1 MALWQQRGAA
11 LCRPEDQRL
20 PLGKTFAYGL
30 QHILTMYGGIIAPP
44 LIIGSAA
51 GLDAPQIGM
60 LIAAALF
67 VSGLATLLQ
76 TLGLPLFGS
85 RLPLVQGVS
94 FAGVATMVTIVTG
107 DGGLPAVF
115 GAVIAASAIGLLI
128 VPFFSQIIR
137 YFPPVVTG
145 TVVTVIG
152 LSLMPVAVRWAM
164 GGNERAADWG
174 STGNIGLAAFTLA
187 VILLLNKV
195 GTPALKRLAVLLAM
209 VAGCVAAMLLGKVD
223 FSAVGG
229 GSWLAIPQP
238 LAFGLPT
245 FEPAAIFS
253 MLLIVLVLLTETTAG
268 LIAVGEIVGSPVGP
282 RRIANGLRAD
292 MLASALSPLFNSFP
306 QSSFAQNIGL
316 VALSG
321 VKSRFVVSAGGALL
335 VLLGVLPMV
344 GTVVAC
350 IPLPVLGGAG
360 VVLFGSVAAS
370 GIRTLSRV
378 EYKDNMNLVVVAT
391 AIAFGM
397 IPIVMP
403 SFYDRFPDWV
413 RTLLHSGISASC
425 LVALALNLLFNRTD
439 AEADDPATA
448 GEEVS

>member
-1 MALWQQRGAA
+1 MALSQDKGAVS
-11 LCRPEDQRL
+11 CCPEDEKL
-20 PLGKTFAYGL
+20 PLAKTFAYGL

-51 GLDAPQIGM
+51 GLSAPQIGM
-60 LIAAALF
+60 LVTAALF

-76 TLGLPLFGS
+76 TLGIPGFGS

-115 GAVIAASAIGLLI
+115 GAVIAASLVGLLI
-128 VPFFSQIIR
+128 APFFSQIIR
-137 YFPPVVTG
+137 FFPPVVTG

-164 GGNERAADWG
+164 GGNARAADWG
-174 STGNIGLAAFTLA
+174 STGNIGLAAFTLV

-195 GTPALKRLAVLLAM
+195 GSLALKRLSVLLAM
-209 VAGCVAAMLLGKVD
+209 VIGCVAAVLVGKVS
-223 FSAVGG
+223 FAAVGNG
-229 GSWLAIPQP
+229 PWLAFPQP
-238 LAFGLPT
+238 FAYGWPT
-245 FEPAAIFS
+245 FELSAIIS

-268 LIAVGEIVGSPVGP
+268 LIAVGEIVGSPVNA

-292 MLASALSPLFNSFP
+292 MLSSALSPVFNSFP

-316 VALSG
+316 VAITG
-321 VKSRFVVSAGGALL
+321 VKSRFVVSAGGAIL
-335 VLLGVLPMV
+335 VLLGVLPV
-344 GTVVAC
+344 LGRLVAC

-370 GIRTLSRV
+370 GIRTLAKV
-378 EYKDNMNLVVVAT
+378 DYKDNMNLVVVAT

-403 SFYDRFPDWV
+403 SFYDQFPGWV

-425 LVALALNLLFNRTD
+425 LVALLLNLLFNPIDVTQD
-439 AEADDPATA
+439 NTA

>member
-1 MALWQQRGAA
+1 
-11 LCRPEDQRL
+11 
-20 PLGKTFAYGL
+20 
-30 QHILTMYGGIIAPP
+30 
-44 LIIGSAA
+44 
-51 GLDAPQIGM
+51 
-60 LIAAALF
+60 
-67 VSGLATLLQ
+67 
-76 TLGLPLFGS
+76 
-85 RLPLVQGVS
+85 
-94 FAGVATMVTIVTG
+94 MVTIVTG

-115 GAVIAASAIGLLI
+115 GAVIAASLIGLLI
-128 VPFFSQIIR
+128 APFFSQIIR

-164 GGNERAADWG
+164 GGNAKAADWG

-195 GTPALKRLAVLLAM
+195 GSPALKRLSVLLAM
-209 VAGCVAAMLLGKVD
+209 AVGCVAAAWVGKLSFAAVD
-223 FSAVGG
+223 HGP
-229 GSWLAIPQP
+229 WLAFPAP
-238 LAFGLPT
+238 FAYGWPT
-245 FEPAAIFS
+245 FELSAVLS

-268 LIAVGEIVGSPVGP
+268 LMAVGEIVGSPVNA

-292 MLASALSPLFNSFP
+292 MLSSALSPVFNSFP

-316 VALSG
+316 VAITG
-321 VKSRFVVSAGGALL
+321 VKSRFVVSAGGAIL
-335 VLLGVLPMV
+335 VLLGLLPVL
-344 GTVVAC
+344 GRLVAC

-370 GIRTLSRV
+370 GIRTLAKV

-403 SFYDRFPDWV
+403 TFYDQFPNWV

-425 LVALALNLLFNRTD
+425 LVALLLNLLFNRIGGTEEKA
-439 AEADDPATA
+439 AE
-448 GEEVS
+448 EELS

>member
-1 MALWQQRGAA
+1 MALSQDKGAVS
-11 LCRPEDQRL
+11 CCPEDEKL
-20 PLGKTFAYGL
+20 PLAKTFAYGL

-51 GLDAPQIGM
+51 GLGAPQIGM
-60 LIAAALF
+60 LVTAALF

-76 TLGLPLFGS
+76 TLGAPGFGS

-115 GAVIAASAIGLLI
+115 GAVIAASLIGLLI
-128 VPFFSQIIR
+128 APFFSQIIR
-137 YFPPVVTG
+137 FFPPVVTG

-164 GGNERAADWG
+164 GGNARAADWG

-195 GTPALKRLAVLLAM
+195 GSPALKRLSVLLAM
-209 VAGCVAAMLLGKVD
+209 AVGCVVAVLAGKVS
-223 FSAVGG
+223 FAAVGSG
-229 GSWLAIPQP
+229 PWLAFPEP
-238 LAFGLPT
+238 FAYGWPT
-245 FEPAAIFS
+245 FELSAILS

-268 LIAVGEIVGSPVGP
+268 LMAVGEIVGSPVNA

-292 MLASALSPLFNSFP
+292 MLSSALSPVFNSFP

-316 VALSG
+316 VAITG
-321 VKSRFVVSAGGALL
+321 VKSRFVVSAGGAIL
-335 VLLGVLPMV
+335 VLLGLLPVL
-344 GTVVAC
+344 GRLVAC

-370 GIRTLSRV
+370 GIRTLAKV
-378 EYKDNMNLVVVAT
+378 DYKDNMNLVVVAT

-403 SFYDRFPDWV
+403 TFYDQFPNWV

-425 LVALALNLLFNRTD
+425 LVALLLNLLFNPIG
-439 AEADDPATA
+439 AK
-448 GEEVS
+448 EENAVEEELS

>member
-1 MALWQQRGAA
+1 MALSQDKGAVS
-11 LCRPEDQRL
+11 CCPEDEKL
-20 PLGKTFAYGL
+20 PLAKTFAYGL

-51 GLDAPQIGM
+51 GLSAPQIGM
-60 LIAAALF
+60 LVTAALF

-76 TLGLPLFGS
+76 TLGIPGFGS

-115 GAVIAASAIGLLI
+115 GAVIAASLVGLLI
-128 VPFFSQIIR
+128 APFFSQIIR
-137 YFPPVVTG
+137 FFPPVVTG

-164 GGNERAADWG
+164 GGNAKAADWG
-174 STGNIGLAAFTLA
+174 STGNIGLAAFTLV

-195 GTPALKRLAVLLAM
+195 GSLALKRLSVLLAM
-209 VAGCVAAMLLGKVD
+209 VVGCLAAVLVGKVS
-223 FSAVGG
+223 FAAVGNG
-229 GSWLAIPQP
+229 PWLAFPEP
-238 LAFGLPT
+238 FAYGWPT
-245 FEPAAIFS
+245 FELSAIIS

-268 LIAVGEIVGSPVGP
+268 LMAVGEIVGSPVNA

-292 MLASALSPLFNSFP
+292 MLSSALSPVFNSFP

-316 VALSG
+316 VAITG
-321 VKSRFVVSAGGALL
+321 VKSRFVVSAGGAIL
-335 VLLGVLPMV
+335 VLLGVLPV
-344 GTVVAC
+344 LGRLVAC

-370 GIRTLSRV
+370 GIRTLAKV
-378 EYKDNMNLVVVAT
+378 DYKDNMNLVVVAT

-403 SFYDRFPDWV
+403 TFYDQFPGWV

-425 LVALALNLLFNRTD
+425 LVALLLNLLFNPIDITQD
-439 AEADDPATA
+439 NTA

>member
-1 MALWQQRGAA
+1 MALSQDKGAVS
-11 LCRPEDQRL
+11 CCPEDEKL
-20 PLGKTFAYGL
+20 PLVKTFAYGL

-51 GLDAPQIGM
+51 GLSAPQIGM
-60 LIAAALF
+60 LVTAALF

-76 TLGLPLFGS
+76 TLGIPGFGS

-115 GAVIAASAIGLLI
+115 GAVIAASLVGLLI
-128 VPFFSQIIR
+128 APFFSQIIR
-137 YFPPVVTG
+137 FFPPVVTG

-164 GGNERAADWG
+164 GGNAKAADWG
-174 STGNIGLAAFTLA
+174 STGNIGLAAFTLV

-195 GTPALKRLAVLLAM
+195 GSLALKRLSVLLAM
-209 VAGCVAAMLLGKVD
+209 VIGCLAALLVGKVS
-223 FSAVGG
+223 FAAVGNG
-229 GSWLAIPQP
+229 PWLAFPEP
-238 LAFGLPT
+238 FAYGWPT
-245 FEPAAIFS
+245 FELSAIIS

-268 LIAVGEIVGSPVGP
+268 LMAVGEIVGSPVNA

-292 MLASALSPLFNSFP
+292 MLSSALSPVFNSFP

-316 VALSG
+316 VAITG
-321 VKSRFVVSAGGALL
+321 VKSRFVVSAGGAIL
-335 VLLGVLPMV
+335 VLLGVLPV
-344 GTVVAC
+344 LGRLVAC

-370 GIRTLSRV
+370 GIRTLAKV
-378 EYKDNMNLVVVAT
+378 DYKDNMNLVVVAT

-403 SFYDRFPDWV
+403 TFYDQFPGWV

-425 LVALALNLLFNRTD
+425 LVALLLNLLFNPIDVTQD
-439 AEADDPATA
+439 NTA

>member
-1 MALWQQRGAA
+1 MALSQDKGAA
-11 LCRPEDQRL
+11 SCCPKDEKL
-20 PLGKTFAYGL
+20 PLVKTFAYGL

-51 GLDAPQIGM
+51 GLSAPQIGM
-60 LIAAALF
+60 LVTAALF

-76 TLGLPLFGS
+76 TLGAPGFGS

-115 GAVIAASAIGLLI
+115 GAVIAASLIGLLI
-128 VPFFSQIIR
+128 APFFSQIIR
-137 YFPPVVTG
+137 FFPPVVTG

-164 GGNERAADWG
+164 GGNARTADWG
-174 STGNIGLAAFTLA
+174 STGNIGLAAFTLV

-195 GTPALKRLAVLLAM
+195 GSPALKRLSVLLAM
-209 VAGCVAAMLLGKVD
+209 AVGCVVAVLVGKVS
-223 FSAVGG
+223 FAAVSSGP
-229 GSWLAIPQP
+229 WLAFPEP
-238 LAFGLPT
+238 FAYGWPT
-245 FEPAAIFS
+245 FELSATLS

-268 LIAVGEIVGSPVGP
+268 LMTVGEIVGSPVNA

-292 MLASALSPLFNSFP
+292 MLSSVLSPVFNSFP

-316 VALSG
+316 VAITG
-321 VKSRFVVSAGGALL
+321 VKSRFVVSAGGAIL
-335 VLLGVLPMV
+335 VLLGLLPVL
-344 GTVVAC
+344 GRLVAC

-370 GIRTLSRV
+370 GIRTLAKV
-378 EYKDNMNLVVVAT
+378 DYKDNMNLVVVAT

-403 SFYDRFPDWV
+403 TFYDQFPNWV

-425 LVALALNLLFNRTD
+425 LVALLLNLLFNPIG
-439 AEADDPATA
+439 AK
-448 GEEVS
+448 EEKAVEEELS

>member
-1 MALWQQRGAA
+1 MTLPHHRDAA
-11 LCRPEDQRL
+11 SCRPEDEQL

-51 GLDAPQIGM
+51 GLSAPQIGM
-60 LIAAALF
+60 LVTAALF

-94 FAGVATMVTIVTG
+94 FAGVATMVTIVSG

-115 GAVIAASAIGLLI
+115 GAVIAASLIGLLI
-128 VPFFSQIIR
+128 APFFSHIIR

-164 GGNERAADWG
+164 GGNAHAADWG

-195 GTPALKRLAVLLAM
+195 GTPALKRLSVLLAM
-209 VAGCVAAMLLGKVD
+209 LIGGIVAAAQGKVD
-223 FSAVGG
+223 FSAVGDG
-229 GSWLAIPQP
+229 AWLALPQP
-238 LAFGLPT
+238 LMFGWPT
-245 FEPAAIFS
+245 FELSAILS

-292 MLASALSPLFNSFP
+292 MLSSALSPLFNSFP

-316 VALSG
+316 VAITG

-335 VLLGVLPMV
+335 VMLGLLPVL

-370 GIRTLSRV
+370 GIRTLAKV

-403 SFYDRFPDWV
+403 SFYDQFPGWV

-425 LVALALNLLFNRTD
+425 LAALLLNRLFNRIESK
-439 AEADDPATA
+439 EAAQTK
-448 GEEVS
+448 EEVS

>member
-1 MALWQQRGAA
+1 MALSQDKGAVS
-11 LCRPEDQRL
+11 CCPEDEKL
-20 PLGKTFAYGL
+20 PLAKTFAYGL

-51 GLDAPQIGM
+51 GLSAPQIGM
-60 LIAAALF
+60 LVTAALF

-76 TLGLPLFGS
+76 TLGIPGFGS

-115 GAVIAASAIGLLI
+115 GAVIAASLVGLLI
-128 VPFFSQIIR
+128 APFFSQIIR
-137 YFPPVVTG
+137 FFPPVVTG

-164 GGNERAADWG
+164 GGNARAADWG
-174 STGNIGLAAFTLA
+174 STGNIGLAAFTLV

-195 GTPALKRLAVLLAM
+195 GSLALKRLSVLLAM
-209 VAGCVAAMLLGKVD
+209 VIGCVAAVLVGKVS
-223 FSAVGG
+223 FAAVGNG
-229 GSWLAIPQP
+229 PWLAFPEP
-238 LAFGLPT
+238 FAYGWPT
-245 FEPAAIFS
+245 FELSAIIS

-268 LIAVGEIVGSPVGP
+268 LMAVGEIVGSPVNA

-292 MLASALSPLFNSFP
+292 MLSSALSPVFNSFP

-316 VALSG
+316 VAITG
-321 VKSRFVVSAGGALL
+321 VKSRFVVSAGGAIL
-335 VLLGVLPMV
+335 VLLGVLPV
-344 GTVVAC
+344 LGRLVAC

-370 GIRTLSRV
+370 GIRTLAKV
-378 EYKDNMNLVVVAT
+378 DYKDNMNLVVVAT

-403 SFYDRFPDWV
+403 SFYDQFPGWV

-425 LVALALNLLFNRTD
+425 LVALLLNLLFNPID
-439 AEADDPATA
+439 ATQDNTA

>member
-1 MALWQQRGAA
+1 MALSQDKGAVS
-11 LCRPEDQRL
+11 CCPEDEKL
-20 PLGKTFAYGL
+20 PLAKTFAYGL

-51 GLDAPQIGM
+51 GLSAPQIGM
-60 LIAAALF
+60 LVTAALF

-76 TLGLPLFGS
+76 TLGIPGFGS

-94 FAGVATMVTIVTG
+94 FAGVATMVTIATG

-115 GAVIAASAIGLLI
+115 GAVIAASLVGLLI
-128 VPFFSQIIR
+128 APFFSQIIR
-137 YFPPVVTG
+137 FFPPVVTG

-164 GGNERAADWG
+164 GGNAKAADWG
-174 STGNIGLAAFTLA
+174 STGNIGLAAFTLV

-195 GTPALKRLAVLLAM
+195 GSLALKRLSVLLAM
-209 VAGCVAAMLLGKVD
+209 VIGCVAAVLVGNVS
-223 FSAVGG
+223 FAAVGNG
-229 GSWLAIPQP
+229 PWLAFPEP
-238 LAFGLPT
+238 FAYGWPT
-245 FEPAAIFS
+245 FELSAIIS

-268 LIAVGEIVGSPVGP
+268 LMAVGEIVGSPVNA

-292 MLASALSPLFNSFP
+292 MLSSALSPVFNSFP

-316 VALSG
+316 VAITG
-321 VKSRFVVSAGGALL
+321 VKSRFVVSAGGGIL
-335 VLLGVLPMV
+335 VLLGVLPV
-344 GTVVAC
+344 LGRLVAC

-370 GIRTLSRV
+370 GIRTLAKV
-378 EYKDNMNLVVVAT
+378 DYKDNMNLVVVAT

-403 SFYDRFPDWV
+403 SFYDQFPGWV

-425 LVALALNLLFNRTD
+425 LVALLLNLLFNPIDVTQD
-439 AEADDPATA
+439 NTA

>member
-1 MALWQQRGAA
+1 MALSQDKGAVS
-11 LCRPEDQRL
+11 CCPEDEKL
-20 PLGKTFAYGL
+20 PLAKTFAYGL

-51 GLDAPQIGM
+51 GLSAPQIGM
-60 LIAAALF
+60 LVTAALF

-76 TLGLPLFGS
+76 TLGIPGFGS

-115 GAVIAASAIGLLI
+115 GAVIAASLVGLLI
-128 VPFFSQIIR
+128 APFFSQIIR
-137 YFPPVVTG
+137 FFPPVVTG

-164 GGNERAADWG
+164 GGNAMAADWG

-195 GTPALKRLAVLLAM
+195 GAPALKRLSVLLAM
-209 VAGCVAAMLLGKVD
+209 VIGCVAAVLAGKVS
-223 FSAVGG
+223 FAAVGNG
-229 GSWLAIPQP
+229 PWLAFPEP
-238 LAFGLPT
+238 FAYGWPT
-245 FEPAAIFS
+245 FELSAIIS

-268 LIAVGEIVGSPVGP
+268 LMAVGEIVGSPVNA

-292 MLASALSPLFNSFP
+292 MLSSALSPVFNSFP

-316 VALSG
+316 VAITG
-321 VKSRFVVSAGGALL
+321 VKSRFVVSAGGAIL
-335 VLLGVLPMV
+335 VLLGVLPV
-344 GTVVAC
+344 LGRLVAC

-370 GIRTLSRV
+370 GIRTLAKV
-378 EYKDNMNLVVVAT
+378 DYKDNMNLVVVAT

-403 SFYDRFPDWV
+403 SFYDQFPGWV

-425 LVALALNLLFNRTD
+425 LVALLLNLLFNPIDVTQD
-439 AEADDPATA
+439 NTA

>member
-1 MALWQQRGAA
+1 MALSQDKGAVS
-11 LCRPEDQRL
+11 CCPEDEKL
-20 PLGKTFAYGL
+20 PLAKTFAYGL
-30 QHILTMYGGIIAPP
+30 QHILTMYGGIIVPP

-51 GLDAPQIGM
+51 GLSAPQIGM
-60 LIAAALF
+60 LVTAALF

-76 TLGLPLFGS
+76 TLGIPGFGS

-115 GAVIAASAIGLLI
+115 GAVIAASLVGLLI
-128 VPFFSQIIR
+128 APFFSQIIR
-137 YFPPVVTG
+137 FFPPVVTG

-164 GGNERAADWG
+164 GGNARAADWG
-174 STGNIGLAAFTLA
+174 STGNIGLAAFTLV

-195 GTPALKRLAVLLAM
+195 GSLALKRLSVLLAM
-209 VAGCVAAMLLGKVD
+209 VIGCVAAVLVGKVS
-223 FSAVGG
+223 FAAVGNG
-229 GSWLAIPQP
+229 PWLAFPEP
-238 LAFGLPT
+238 FAYGWPT
-245 FEPAAIFS
+245 FELSAIIS

-268 LIAVGEIVGSPVGP
+268 LMAVGEIVGSPVNA

-292 MLASALSPLFNSFP
+292 MLSSALSPVFNSFP
-306 QSSFAQNIGL
+306 QSSLAQNIGL
-316 VALSG
+316 VAITG
-321 VKSRFVVSAGGALL
+321 VKSRFVVSAGGAIL
-335 VLLGVLPMV
+335 VLLGVLPV
-344 GTVVAC
+344 LGRLVAC

-370 GIRTLSRV
+370 GIRTLAKV
-378 EYKDNMNLVVVAT
+378 DYKDNMNLVVVAT

-403 SFYDRFPDWV
+403 SFYDQFPGWV

-425 LVALALNLLFNRTD
+425 LVALLLNLLFNPIDVTQD
-439 AEADDPATA
+439 NTA

>member
-1 MALWQQRGAA
+1 MALSQDKGAVS
-11 LCRPEDQRL
+11 CCPEDEKL
-20 PLGKTFAYGL
+20 PLAKTFAYGL

-51 GLDAPQIGM
+51 GLSAPQIGM
-60 LIAAALF
+60 LVTAALF

-76 TLGLPLFGS
+76 TLGIPGFGS

-115 GAVIAASAIGLLI
+115 GAVIAASLVGLLI
-128 VPFFSQIIR
+128 APFFSQIIR
-137 YFPPVVTG
+137 FFPPVVTG

-164 GGNERAADWG
+164 GGNARAADWG
-174 STGNIGLAAFTLA
+174 STGNIGLAAFTLV

-195 GTPALKRLAVLLAM
+195 GSLALKRLSVLLAM
-209 VAGCVAAMLLGKVD
+209 VIGCVAAVLVGKVS
-223 FSAVGG
+223 FAAVGNG
-229 GSWLAIPQP
+229 PWLAFPEP
-238 LAFGLPT
+238 FAYGWPT
-245 FEPAAIFS
+245 FELSAIIS

-268 LIAVGEIVGSPVGP
+268 LMAVGEIVGSPVNA

-292 MLASALSPLFNSFP
+292 MLSSALSPVFNSFP

-316 VALSG
+316 VAITG
-321 VKSRFVVSAGGALL
+321 VKSRFVVSAGGAIL
-335 VLLGVLPMV
+335 VLLGVLPV
-344 GTVVAC
+344 LGRLVAC

-370 GIRTLSRV
+370 GIRTLAKV
-378 EYKDNMNLVVVAT
+378 DYKDNMNLVVVAT

-403 SFYDRFPDWV
+403 SFYDQFPGWV

-425 LVALALNLLFNRTD
+425 LVALLLNLLFNPIDVTQD
-439 AEADDPATA
+439 NTA

>member
-1 MALWQQRGAA
+1 MALSQDKGAA
-11 LCRPEDQRL
+11 SCCPEDEKL
-20 PLGKTFAYGL
+20 PLAKTFAYGL

-51 GLDAPQIGM
+51 GLGAPQIGM
-60 LIAAALF
+60 LVTAALF

-76 TLGLPLFGS
+76 TLGAPGFGS

-115 GAVIAASAIGLLI
+115 GAVIAASLIGLLI
-128 VPFFSQIIR
+128 APFFSQIIR
-137 YFPPVVTG
+137 FFPTVVTG

-164 GGNERAADWG
+164 GGNARAADWG

-195 GTPALKRLAVLLAM
+195 GCVVAVLA
-209 VAGCVAAMLLGKVD
+209 GKVS
-223 FSAVGG
+223 FAAVGSG
-229 GSWLAIPQP
+229 PWLAFPEP
-238 LAFGLPT
+238 FAYGWPT
-245 FEPAAIFS
+245 FELSAILS

-268 LIAVGEIVGSPVGP
+268 LMAVGEIVGSPVNA

-292 MLASALSPLFNSFP
+292 MLSSALSPVFNSFP

-316 VALSG
+316 VAITG
-321 VKSRFVVSAGGALL
+321 VKSRFVVSAGGAIL
-335 VLLGVLPMV
+335 VLLGLLPVL
-344 GTVVAC
+344 GRLVAC

-370 GIRTLSRV
+370 GIRTLAKV
-378 EYKDNMNLVVVAT
+378 DYKDNMNLVVVAT

-403 SFYDRFPDWV
+403 TFYDQFPNWV

-425 LVALALNLLFNRTD
+425 LVALLLNLLFNPIG
-439 AEADDPATA
+439 AK
-448 GEEVS
+448 EENAVEEELS

>member
-1 MALWQQRGAA
+1 
-11 LCRPEDQRL
+11 
-20 PLGKTFAYGL
+20 
-30 QHILTMYGGIIAPP
+30 MYGGIIAPP

-51 GLDAPQIGM
+51 GLSAPQIGM
-60 LIAAALF
+60 LVTAALF

-76 TLGLPLFGS
+76 TLGTPGFGS

-115 GAVIAASAIGLLI
+115 GAVIAASLVGLLI
-128 VPFFSQIIR
+128 APFFSHIIR
-137 YFPPVVTG
+137 FFPPVVTG

-164 GGNERAADWG
+164 GGNAKAADWG

-195 GTPALKRLAVLLAM
+195 GSPALKRLSVLLAM
-209 VAGCVAAMLLGKVD
+209 AVGCVVAVLVGKVS
-223 FSAVGG
+223 FAAVGNG
-229 GSWLAIPQP
+229 PWLAFPAP
-238 LAFGLPT
+238 FAYGWPT
-245 FEPAAIFS
+245 FELSAVLS

-268 LIAVGEIVGSPVGP
+268 LMAVGDIVGSPVNA

-292 MLASALSPLFNSFP
+292 MLSSALSPVFNSFP

-316 VALSG
+316 VAITG
-321 VKSRFVVSAGGALL
+321 VKSRFVVSAGGAIL
-335 VLLGVLPMV
+335 VLLGVLPV
-344 GTVVAC
+344 LGRLVAC

-370 GIRTLSRV
+370 GIRTLAKV
-378 EYKDNMNLVVVAT
+378 DYKDNMNLVVVAT

-403 SFYDRFPDWV
+403 TFYDQFPNWV

-425 LVALALNLLFNRTD
+425 LVALLLNLLFNRIES
-439 AEADDPATA
+439 AEEKA
-448 GEEVS
+448 GEEELS

>member
-1 MALWQQRGAA
+1 MALSQDKGAA
-11 LCRPEDQRL
+11 LCCPEDEKL
-20 PLGKTFAYGL
+20 PLVKTFAYGL

-51 GLDAPQIGM
+51 GLSAPQIGM
-60 LIAAALF
+60 LVTAALF

-76 TLGLPLFGS
+76 TLGAPGFGS

-115 GAVIAASAIGLLI
+115 GAVIAASLVGLLI
-128 VPFFSQIIR
+128 APFFSQIIR
-137 YFPPVVTG
+137 FFPPVVTG

-164 GGNERAADWG
+164 GGNARAADWG
-174 STGNIGLAAFTLA
+174 STGNIGLAAFTLV

-195 GTPALKRLAVLLAM
+195 GSPALKRLSVLLAM
-209 VAGCVAAMLLGKVD
+209 AVGCVVAVLVGKVS
-223 FSAVGG
+223 FAAVSSGP
-229 GSWLAIPQP
+229 WLAFPEP
-238 LAFGLPT
+238 FAYGWPT
-245 FEPAAIFS
+245 FELSATLS

-268 LIAVGEIVGSPVGP
+268 LMAVGEIVGSPVNA

-292 MLASALSPLFNSFP
+292 MLSSALSPVFNSFP

-316 VALSG
+316 VAITG
-321 VKSRFVVSAGGALL
+321 VKSRFVVSAGGAIL
-335 VLLGVLPMV
+335 VLLGLLPVL
-344 GTVVAC
+344 GRLVAC

-370 GIRTLSRV
+370 GIRTLAKV
-378 EYKDNMNLVVVAT
+378 DYKDNMNLVVVAT

-403 SFYDRFPDWV
+403 TFYDQFPNWV

-425 LVALALNLLFNRTD
+425 LVALLLNLLFNPIG
-439 AEADDPATA
+439 AK
-448 GEEVS
+448 EEKAVEEELS

>member
-1 MALWQQRGAA
+1 MALSQDKGAVS
-11 LCRPEDQRL
+11 CCPEDEKL
-20 PLGKTFAYGL
+20 PLAKTFAYGL

-51 GLDAPQIGM
+51 GLSAPQIGM
-60 LIAAALF
+60 LVTAALF

-76 TLGLPLFGS
+76 TLGIPGFGS

-115 GAVIAASAIGLLI
+115 GAVIAASLVGLLI
-128 VPFFSQIIR
+128 APFFSQIIR
-137 YFPPVVTG
+137 FFPPVVTG

-164 GGNERAADWG
+164 GGNARAADWG
-174 STGNIGLAAFTLA
+174 STGNIGLAAFTLV

-195 GTPALKRLAVLLAM
+195 GSLALKRLSVLLAM
-209 VAGCVAAMLLGKVD
+209 VIGCVAAILVGKVS
-223 FSAVGG
+223 FAAVGNG
-229 GSWLAIPQP
+229 PWLAFPEP
-238 LAFGLPT
+238 FAYGWPT
-245 FEPAAIFS
+245 FELSAIIS

-268 LIAVGEIVGSPVGP
+268 LMAVGEIVGSPVNA
-282 RRIANGLRAD
+282 RRIASGLRAD
-292 MLASALSPLFNSFP
+292 MLSSALSPVFNSFP

-316 VALSG
+316 VAITG
-321 VKSRFVVSAGGALL
+321 VKSRFVVSAGGAIL
-335 VLLGVLPMV
+335 VLLGVLPV
-344 GTVVAC
+344 LGRLVAC

-370 GIRTLSRV
+370 GIRTLAKV
-378 EYKDNMNLVVVAT
+378 DYKDNMNLVVVAT

-403 SFYDRFPDWV
+403 SFYDQFPGWV

-425 LVALALNLLFNRTD
+425 LVALLLNLLFNPIDVTQD
-439 AEADDPATA
+439 NTA

>member
-1 MALWQQRGAA
+1 MALSQDKGAVS
-11 LCRPEDQRL
+11 CCPEDEKL
-20 PLGKTFAYGL
+20 PLAKTFAYGL

-51 GLDAPQIGM
+51 GLSAPQIGM
-60 LIAAALF
+60 LVTAALF

-76 TLGLPLFGS
+76 TLGIPGFGS

-115 GAVIAASAIGLLI
+115 GAVIAASLVGLLI
-128 VPFFSQIIR
+128 APFFSQIIR
-137 YFPPVVTG
+137 FFPPVVTG

-164 GGNERAADWG
+164 GGNAKAADWG
-174 STGNIGLAAFTLA
+174 STGNIGLAAFTLV

-195 GTPALKRLAVLLAM
+195 GSLALKRLSVLLAM
-209 VAGCVAAMLLGKVD
+209 VIGCLAALLVGKVS
-223 FSAVGG
+223 FAAVGNG
-229 GSWLAIPQP
+229 PWLAFPEP
-238 LAFGLPT
+238 FAYGWPT
-245 FEPAAIFS
+245 FELSAIIS

-268 LIAVGEIVGSPVGP
+268 LMAVGEIVGSPVNA

-292 MLASALSPLFNSFP
+292 MLSSALSPVFNSFP

-316 VALSG
+316 VAITG
-321 VKSRFVVSAGGALL
+321 VKSRFVVSAGGAIL
-335 VLLGVLPMV
+335 VLLGVLPV
-344 GTVVAC
+344 LGRLVAC

-370 GIRTLSRV
+370 GIRTLAKV
-378 EYKDNMNLVVVAT
+378 DYKDNMNLVVVAT

-403 SFYDRFPDWV
+403 TFYDQFPGWV

-425 LVALALNLLFNRTD
+425 LVALLLNLLFNPIDVTQD
-439 AEADDPATA
+439 NTA